1 MRCSTHLLALYAT
14 TIAAL
19 QLPNLQPFLSAIPIA
34 ISDYFPPAVDHTT
47 AQAADQNSPSHKS
60 QQQLHELFRRQDSDT
75 CPSGYNNCE
84 NIGAPGLCCS
94 PSARCSADAA
104 GHVACCP
111 RGAACTGT
119 IGGAA
124 TAGSTGSDGGFAA
137 ATSSG
142 AGSSGLLVPASTTR
156 SATATASGL
165 TTEGGFVLDGTE
177 TVATPGAGMRGAQA
191 VSWHFDGRSLWCRSY
206 ANRCCSRLLQRQSFE
221 CWSIC
226 LCRLGMM
233 DGDRCNDCTGLAL
246 DEGVYSFAIGMT
258 FHMAFLLM
266 LLPAFTLD
274 RKL

>member
-1 MRCSTHLLALYAT
+1 MRCSAHLLALYAT
-14 TIAAL
+14 TVTAI

-34 ISDYFPPAVDHTT
+34 ISDYFPPAVDHADVQRV
-47 AQAADQNSPSHKS
+47 AQSTPSQKS

-119 IGGAA
+119 IGGVA
-124 TAGSTGSDGGFAA
+124 TTGSTGSSSGVAS

-142 AGSSGLLVPASTTR
+142 TISSGLLVPASTTQG
-156 SATATASGL
+156 ATATGL
-165 TTEGGFVLDGTE
+165 TTQGGFVLDGTE

-191 VSWHFDGRSLWCRSY
+191 VS
-206 ANRCCSRLLQRQSFE
+206 
-221 CWSIC
+221 
-226 LCRLGMM
+226 
-233 DGDRCNDCTGLAL
+233 
-246 DEGVYSFAIGMT
+246 
-258 FHMAFLLM
+258 
-266 LLPAFTLD
+266 
-274 RKL
+274 

>member
-14 TIAAL
+14 TISAL

-34 ISDYFPPAVDHTT
+34 VSDYFPPAVDHATVHGVE
-47 AQAADQNSPSHKS
+47 QSPPSQKS
-60 QQQLHELFRRQDSDT
+60 RQQLHELFRRQDYDDDT
-75 CPSGYNNCE
+75 CPSGYNSCE

-124 TAGSTGSDGGFAA
+124 TTGSTGSDGGFAA

-142 AGSSGLLVPASTTR
+142 VESSGLLVPASTTQGA
-156 SATATASGL
+156 SATDDGDGL

-191 VSWHFDGRSLWCRSY
+191 VS
-206 ANRCCSRLLQRQSFE
+206 
-221 CWSIC
+221 
-226 LCRLGMM
+226 
-233 DGDRCNDCTGLAL
+233 
-246 DEGVYSFAIGMT
+246 
-258 FHMAFLLM
+258 
-266 LLPAFTLD
+266 
-274 RKL
+274 

>member
-1 MRCSTHLLALYAT
+1 MRCSTHLLALYAAT
-14 TIAAL
+14 VTAL

-34 ISDYFPPAVDHTT
+34 ISDYFPPAVDHAA
-47 AQAADQNSPSHKS
+47 AQRVEQSPPSQKS

-119 IGGAA
+119 IGGVVAG
-124 TAGSTGSDGGFAA
+124 GSTSSGSGVAS

-142 AGSSGLLVPASTTR
+142 VVSSGLLVPASTTQ
-156 SATATASGL
+156 SATGL
-165 TTEGGFVLDGTE
+165 TTQGGFVLDGTE

-191 VSWHFDGRSLWCRSY
+191 VS
-206 ANRCCSRLLQRQSFE
+206 
-221 CWSIC
+221 
-226 LCRLGMM
+226 
-233 DGDRCNDCTGLAL
+233 
-246 DEGVYSFAIGMT
+246 
-258 FHMAFLLM
+258 
-266 LLPAFTLD
+266 
-274 RKL
+274 

>member
-1 MRCSTHLLALYAT
+1 MRYSTHILALCAT
-14 TIAAL
+14 SVCAL

-34 ISDYFPPAVDHTT
+34 ISDYFPPTVDH
-47 AQAADQNSPSHKS
+47 AAAVHGVEQSPPS
-60 QQQLHELFRRQDSDT
+60 QKPRQQLHELFRRQDSDT

-124 TAGSTGSDGGFAA
+124 TSGSTGSDGGFAA

-142 AGSSGLLVPASTTR
+142 AESSGLLVPASTTQGA
-156 SATATASGL
+156 SATGDGDGL

-191 VSWHFDGRSLWCRSY
+191 VSSH
-206 ANRCCSRLLQRQSFE
+206 
-221 CWSIC
+221 
-226 LCRLGMM
+226 
-233 DGDRCNDCTGLAL
+233 
-246 DEGVYSFAIGMT
+246 VV
-258 FHMAFLLM
+258 
-266 LLPAFTLD
+266 
-274 RKL
+274 